1 MVNKTKRSPEQR
13 SGLKKYPSPCR
24 EDAQKAVEKL
34 RKSLKT
40 LQVDS
45 FEITTKHLRYKT
57 KGRPKTGAVPEE
69 IHSVKLRLSSPLA
82 PFQELKAS
90 KGRFVLA
97 TNELDEEKLPYIE
110 VLTAYKGQAKVER
123 GLRFLKDPQFVASNL
138 FVKKPERVEA
148 LLLIMTLCLTV
159 YAAIEYRIRQQLA
172 QKHQTIPLNIKEIY
186 YKIIHLMGNAYKK
199 YYLIE

>member
-1 MVNKTKRSPEQR
+1 
-13 SGLKKYPSPCR
+13 
-24 EDAQKAVEKL
+24 L